1 MAHAGHQGF
10 IEFID
15 PVLQEVGSRNR
26 AGAFEGV
33 GVERVERAERHDLQG
48 AALGGVR
55 VYPVEMGKGGGVL
68 ECAELRIAWLSL
80 RFALAVK
87 LKARQINS
95 VRRGRVKSEIRS
107 RHWA

>member
-1 MAHAGHQGF
+1 MARTGHQGF

-68 ECAELRIAWLSL
+68 ECAELRITVA
-80 RFALAVK
+80 FAQVCAGGEAQGQADK
-87 LKARQINS
+87 
-95 VRRGRVKSEIRS
+95 
-107 RHWA
+107 